1 MAISPCQEGEFFHP
15 MKQMCLQCRKCSVV
29 EYELRKCEGIN
40 NRVCKSCPNDT
51 YLGDEKQ
58 CRNCT
63 VCLHGTI
70 LRCNSTMDSFCMEKE
85 EKPDRLSQKYVI
97 IIAVCVGF
105 LLFVVL
111 SIIAIV
117 YCVRRRRQQ
126 DKQNEE
132 AAQLEQVS
140 EAEDGNESPH
150 EEDALG

>member
-1 MAISPCQEGEFFHP
+1 MQKLHCMLAWYHLTMQFNHGFI
-15 MKQMCLQCRKCSVV
+15 
-29 EYELRKCEGIN
+29 
-40 NRVCKSCPNDT
+40 
-51 YLGDEKQ
+51 
-58 CRNCT
+58 
-63 VCLHGTI
+63 LHGKRRETGAVEPKK
-70 LRCNSTMDSFCMEKE
+70 N
-85 EKPDRLSQKYVI
+85 VI

>member
-1 MAISPCQEGEFFHP
+1 
-15 MKQMCLQCRKCSVV
+15 
-29 EYELRKCEGIN
+29 
-40 NRVCKSCPNDT
+40 
-51 YLGDEKQ
+51 
-58 CRNCT
+58 
-63 VCLHGTI
+63 
-70 LRCNSTMDSFCMEKE
+70 MEKE

>member
-1 MAISPCQEGEFFHP
+1 MTPIWEMKNNAETALYACMVPSYDAIQPWIHFAW
-15 MKQMCLQCRKCSVV
+15 KKKR
-29 EYELRKCEGIN
+29 
-40 NRVCKSCPNDT
+40 NRSGRAKKN
-51 YLGDEKQ
+51 
-58 CRNCT
+58 
-63 VCLHGTI
+63 
-70 LRCNSTMDSFCMEKE
+70 
-85 EKPDRLSQKYVI
+85 VI